1 MGSHVDDNMWELLH
15 ILQDIRCPSDQ
26 LSLGTQ
32 GGLAFRTSPKGC
44 AFLSGESLSL
54 LPSGLL
60 PLWLDAT
67 FCQAGV
73 EG

>member
-15 ILQDIRCPSDQ
+15 ILQDIRCPSGQ

-32 GGLAFRTSPKGC
+32 GGLAFRTSPKGY

-60 PLWLDAT
+60 LLWLDAT

-73 EG
+73 